1 MKKLRANGIGLQV
14 DVQGP
19 ADGLPLLLV
28 MGLGMQLIGWPQAL
42 VDQLVAAGFRVI
54 RMDNRDAG
62 LSDGFD
68 HLGVPNVGWA
78 ATRHM
83 LRLPFDAPY
92 TLADMAQDAWGVLDA
107 LDIGEAHVCGASMG
121 GMIAQH
127 MALQQ
132 PQRLKSLALMMT
144 SSGARHLPRPA
155 WPVQRAMMARPPS
168 RRDRAALVARAE
180 AIFRLI
186 GSPAYPASEAALRAR
201 VTESINRAYRPAG
214 VARQMVAVLADGD
227 RSRRLREIVQ
237 PVHVMHGQADPLL
250 RPAAAL
256 DLRLKLPNATLD
268 LIDGMGHDLPDE
280 LLPRFAQGI
289 AANAAR
295 A

>member
-1 MKKLRANGIGLQV
+1 MKLRANGIGIQV

-19 ADGLPLLLV
+19 ADGTPLLLV

-42 VDQLVAAGFRVI
+42 VDRLVASGFRVI

-68 HLGVPNVGWA
+68 HLGVPNLGWA

-83 LRLPFDAPY
+83 LRLPIDTPY
-92 TLADMAQDAWGVLDA
+92 TLDDMAQDAWGVLDA
-107 LDIGEAHVCGASMG
+107 LEVAQAHVCGASMG

-132 PQRLKSLALMMT
+132 PQRLRSLTLLMT

-155 WPVQRAMMARPPS
+155 WVVQRAMMAKPPP
-168 RRDRAALVARAE
+168 RRDRAALVARSE
-180 AIFRLI
+180 AVFRLI
-186 GSPAYPASEAALRAR
+186 GSPAYPAPDEVLRAR
-201 VTESINRAYRPAG
+201 VTASIDRAYRPAG
-214 VARQMVAVLADGD
+214 VARQMAAVLADGD
-227 RSRRLREIVQ
+227 RSRRLRDIRQ
-237 PVHVMHGQADPLL
+237 PVHLIHGRADPLL
-250 RPAAAL
+250 PSAAAL
-256 DLRLKLPNATLD
+256 DLKIKLPEATLD

-280 LLPRFAQGI
+280 LLPRFAEGI
-289 AANAAR
+289 ATNAAR